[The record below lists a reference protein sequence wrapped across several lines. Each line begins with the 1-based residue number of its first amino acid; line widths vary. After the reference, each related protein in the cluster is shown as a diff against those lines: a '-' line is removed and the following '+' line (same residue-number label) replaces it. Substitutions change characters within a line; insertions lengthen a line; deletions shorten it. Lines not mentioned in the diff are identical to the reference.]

1 MKKNYE
7 TQIGKKKNIKRD
19 ILIKLQMKIK
29 WKNNNF
35 NSNLNNN
42 LITITPLLLRR
53 HENRKFEQSNSG
65 IY

>member
-1 MKKNYE
+1 MR
-7 TQIGKKKNIKRD
+7 QIGKKNIKRD

-42 LITITPLLLRR
+42 NLITITPLLLRR